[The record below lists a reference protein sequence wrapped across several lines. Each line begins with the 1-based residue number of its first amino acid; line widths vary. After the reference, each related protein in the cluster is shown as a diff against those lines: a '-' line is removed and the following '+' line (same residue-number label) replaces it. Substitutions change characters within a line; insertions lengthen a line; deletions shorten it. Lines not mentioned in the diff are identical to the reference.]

1 MLSVKNI
8 ATIYISEALVALV
21 VFIVLMNILAS

>member
-8 ATIYISEALVALV
+8 ATIYISEALVTLV
-21 VFIVLMNILAS
+21 VIIVMLNILTT

>member
-21 VFIVLMNILAS
+21 VIIVILSNLAS

>member
-8 ATIYISEALVALV
+8 ATIYISEALVVLV
-21 VFIVLMNILAS
+21 VFIAMMKILAS

>member
-8 ATIYISEALVALV
+8 ATIYITEALVALV
-21 VFIVLMNILAS
+21 VILVILSNLAS

>member
-8 ATIYISEALVALV
+8 AAIYISEALVAIV
-21 VFIVLMNILAS
+21 VVIVILSMLAS

>member
-8 ATIYISEALVALV
+8 ATIYILEALVTLV
-21 VFIVLMNILAS
+21 VIIVVMNILVS

>member
-8 ATIYISEALVALV
+8 ATIYISEALLV
-21 VFIVLMNILAS
+21 MVIIVILQSLAS

>member
-8 ATIYISEALVALV
+8 AAIYISEALVALV
-21 VFIVLMNILAS
+21 VVIVILNIVAS

>member
-8 ATIYISEALVALV
+8 ATIYISEALLV
-21 VFIVLMNILAS
+21 LAIVVILQIMAS